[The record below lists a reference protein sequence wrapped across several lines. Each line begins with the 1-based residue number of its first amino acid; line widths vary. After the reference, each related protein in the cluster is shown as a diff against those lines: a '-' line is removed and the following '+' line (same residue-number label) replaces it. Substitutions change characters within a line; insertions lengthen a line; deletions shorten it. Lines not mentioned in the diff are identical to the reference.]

1 MVVKWSI
8 ICIIEQLTP
17 NFLWESERIWNV
29 RGSEGERAE
38 KKENIGVRKKHS
50 EQAMAKKER
59 KKQSGPKF
67 WLMRV
72 RQIEILH
79 ILVPNLGEIYLFGKK

>member
-1 MVVKWSI
+1 
-8 ICIIEQLTP
+8 
-17 NFLWESERIWNV
+17 
-29 RGSEGERAE
+29 
-38 KKENIGVRKKHS
+38 
-50 EQAMAKKER
+50 MAKKER